1 MSRSPIIIYED
12 MAVRYAPS
20 FILPYE
26 TDQSTANFGVEFTEE
41 INFDA
46 VYFSASGLK
55 KITVSSDGNIL
66 FEQDNI
72 TQPANF
78 GKINASDVS
87 NVTIALEAQEN
98 NIQIDAFKLLRSAVN
113 LGVCAVDF
121 TRSDYAKQGYYYL
134 NDGSLLAWKEYQKAG
149 GRMNITNCSFGVKNK
164 ILKAFEENS
173 FLSFQLN
180 PDIDAAALYDFA
192 LVKAPTEKFD
202 IKTGLFELELNLA
215 QR

>member
-12 MAVRYAPS
+12 MTAKYAPS

-26 TDQSTANFGVEFTEE
+26 NQGLAAEFEIEFTEG
-41 INFDA
+41 INSDA
-46 VYFSASGLK
+46 VYFSAEGLK
-55 KITVSSDGNIL
+55 KITVFSDANIL

-72 TQPANF
+72 TQTASF
-78 GKINASDVS
+78 GKIKAAGVNNITVA
-87 NVTIALEAQEN
+87 AEAVEN
-98 NIQIDAFKLLRSAVN
+98 NIKINAFKLLRSAVN
-113 LGVCAVDF
+113 LGCCAVDF
-121 TRSDYAKQGYYYL
+121 ARSDYAKQGYYYL

-149 GRMNITNCSFGVKNK
+149 GRMNITNCSFDVKNK
-164 ILKAFEENS
+164 ILKAFEDNS

-192 LVKAPTEKFD
+192 LVKAPAEKFD